1 MSQRYNGNT
10 KRPKLQDTQLG
21 ILGIL
26 PENVA
31 EGLGSRREHC
41 WSYISVSENIPETLP
56 HLSHKSCGNF
66 T

>member
-31 EGLGSRREHC
+31 EGLGSRREH
-41 WSYISVSENIPETLP
+41 YISVSENIPETLP